1 MEEFLNWLNLQVS
14 GLPRQVHL
22 HKNQLQQ
29 LLLGIAFS
37 LRDLEFVCF
46 TDHEETPLP
55 QFLVGSHME
64 ATDSQEISTALERLF
79 QIVESHIK

>member
-14 GLPRQVHL
+14 RLPRQNL

-55 QFLVGSHME
+55 QFLMGSHMAAE
-64 ATDSQEISTALERLF
+64 DSQEIATALERLF
-79 QIVESHIK
+79 KVVEDHIK